1 MHVALVQGKCQF
13 FKVLK
18 VKKAETSIVQVYLNI
33 IFEYIWDA
41 SEKQAQFQPTKQ
53 DRRLCH
59 FLEKTG
65 RLSAGFVFP
74 VLQRDLSVCAIQNA
88 D

>member
-1 MHVALVQGKCQF
+1 MLVALVQGKCRF

-18 VKKAETSIVQVYLNI
+18 VKKAETSVFQVYVNI
-33 IFEYIWDA
+33 VFEYIWDA
-41 SEKQAQFQPTKQ
+41 SEKQAQFQPTEQ

-59 FLEKTG
+59 FPEKTG

-74 VLQRDLSVCAIQNA
+74 VLEWELSVCAI
-88 D
+88 